1 MALALALLLLL
12 CLPACTRD
20 ETIAGRWRCV
30 SAQARG
36 LELDA
41 GSLGDESAVLTL
53 EPDGRGSIS
62 RCGREGALS
71 WSRTGDVLE
80 MEIGGRTYSARLEG
94 ELLLLEAD
102 EGVSLSFLREE
113 SIPEATEPP
122 AAEERSW
129 YGWWSVSGSE
139 GQMPETWY
147 DCCAALEQDGEE
159 LLLILWD
166 EDSSRDA
173 PLAQIWLEPED
184 EAGRRV
190 RSIRGWFLLQE
201 LGEGAWTIDL
211 DESPLVLSGRHE
223 SVKERFDYQIC
234 LRPWGDDWSE
244 AEEHLPFRWRDWYLP
259 RIEAGAP
266 MPDSIG

>member
-1 MALALALLLLL
+1 MADRKAFRRALALALALVLLL
-12 CLPACTRD
+12 CLPACARD

-41 GSLGDESAVLTL
+41 LVLGDESAVLTL
-53 EPDGRGSIS
+53 EPDGRGSLS
-62 RCGREGALS
+62 RYGREGALS

-102 EGVSLSFLREE
+102 DGVSLGFLREE
-113 SIPEATEPP
+113 SIPETTDPP
-122 AAEERSW
+122 AIEARSW
-129 YGWWSVSGSE
+129 YGWWSVSESE

-147 DCCAALEQDGEE
+147 DCCGET
-159 LLLILWD
+159 
-166 EDSSRDA
+166 
-173 PLAQIWLEPED
+173 
-184 EAGRRV
+184 GRRV
-190 RSIRGWFLLQE
+190 RSVRGWFLLQE